1 MSIFEKYYLDPNIV
15 SVNEQPARSYFIPY
29 ADAVSASKLDR
40 NRSPY
45 FKTLCGEWN
54 FRYYENVNEL
64 DEDFTTDEYFED
76 EFEST
81 ETITVHCVTGRRT
94 VKGYDVASVY

>member
-45 FKTLCGEWN
+45 FKTLCGE
-54 FRYYENVNEL
+54 
-64 DEDFTTDEYFED
+64 
-76 EFEST
+76 
-81 ETITVHCVTGRRT
+81 
-94 VKGYDVASVY
+94 